1 MYFFIWG
8 FLVWLGATL
17 IFRLF
22 GHFFFNPENALL
34 LLLSYLLV
42 VPLIFLLTYPL
53 YKLKGLTKD
62 ERLKAA
68 IFIVLPGMFIDTIVL
83 VVFTDVFT
91 NLPVES
97 DRYFGSWLLW
107 AYGLILITGL
117 PLKKRERNDNK

>member
-1 MYFFIWG
+1 VYFLIWG

-17 IFRLF
+17 IFRFL

-42 VPLIFLLTYPL
+42 VPFIFLLTYPL
-53 YKLKGLTKD
+53 YKLKGLKKD

-68 IFIVLPGMFIDTIVL
+68 MFIALPGMFIDTIVL
-83 VVFTDVFT
+83 IVFPDVFT

-107 AYGLILITGL
+107 AYSLILITGL
-117 PLKKRERNDNK
+117 PLKKRERNDDK

>member
-1 MYFFIWG
+1 MHFLIWG
-8 FLVWLGATL
+8 FLVWLGAML
-17 IFRLF
+17 IFRFF

-53 YKLKGLTKD
+53 YKLKGLKKD
-62 ERLKAA
+62 ERLKAV
-68 IFIVLPGMFIDTIVL
+68 IFIALPGMFIDTIVL
-83 VVFTDVFT
+83 VIFPEVFT

-107 AYGLILITGL
+107 AYSWILLTGV
-117 PLKKRERNDNK
+117 PLKRREER

>member
-1 MYFFIWG
+1 MYFLYWG
-8 FLVWLGATL
+8 FLVWLGATI
-17 IFRLF
+17 IFRFF

-53 YKLKGLTKD
+53 YKLKGLKKD

-68 IFIVLPGMFIDTIVL
+68 MFIALPGMFIDTIVL
-83 VVFTDVFT
+83 VIFPEVFT

-107 AYGLILITGL
+107 AYSLILITGL
-117 PLKKRERNDNK
+117 SPRKE